1 MAMLSGVTINDVGS
15 IFTGIGGLLKDIR
28 AAITGKLDPAQQ
40 LEIESKILEL
50 QAQAQSA
57 QNQINL
63 AEAQNPNIFVSG
75 WRPFIGW
82 VCGSGLAYAYI
93 LMPLLQWLVTALG
106 ATLPPLPDLN
116 TGELVPLL
124 TALLGLGGLRTVEKV
139 QKVARG

>member
-50 QAQAQSA
+50 QSQAQSA

-63 AEAQNPNIFVSG
+63 AEAAHPNLFVSG
-75 WRPFIGW
+75 WRPFVGW

-93 LMPLLQWLVTALG
+93 LMPLLQWLVTVLG
-106 ATLPPLPDLN
+106 ADMPPLPAIN

-124 TALLGLGGLRTVEKV
+124 TALLGLGGLRTIEKV
-139 QKVARG
+139 QNVARG